1 MYVHMHI
8 ILCVYMCIYCCVYI
22 CMYTYIY
29 RDNKPYTIVGAYKS
43 KVYRASQQ
51 AGDTVKR
58 CCNLESKGSLEAE
71 YLPPQGP

>member
-1 MYVHMHI
+1 
-8 ILCVYMCIYCCVYI
+8 
-22 CMYTYIY
+22 MYTYIY